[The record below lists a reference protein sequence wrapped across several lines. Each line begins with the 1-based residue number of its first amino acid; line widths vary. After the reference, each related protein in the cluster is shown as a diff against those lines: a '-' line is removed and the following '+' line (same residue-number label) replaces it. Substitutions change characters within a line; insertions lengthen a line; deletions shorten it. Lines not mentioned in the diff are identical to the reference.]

1 MPSTLLGLNL
11 GLISENFKIGPIQ
24 ILNLPKMSDMPE
36 ITMTSRGN
44 KAETENQVNEVKEV
58 DFVTGLK
65 NVVDFMLVLMRMG
78 AWVTLVIVFAPL
90 VFSGLGALV
99 LFFWGS
105 KMSPWLSYC
114 RGGLYRMYLFVYYPV
129 RVLPI
134 LGITHEIIRRASVMG
149 HNDDRA
155 RKIRLSCKII
165 ASVSLLYLIPA
176 GLSGCDGFEAK
187 FMRQKELWPQKR
199 QVELPRFLDS
209 AFPGQ
214 PMSALFNAHCRSYN
228 GKWISMLILACL
240 SLALSSVV
248 TQGKPFSMMGEHCNS
263 NENDWIRQ
271 KADTTIYSVGIP
283 VA

>member
-1 MPSTLLGLNL
+1 
-11 GLISENFKIGPIQ
+11 
-24 ILNLPKMSDMPE
+24 
-36 ITMTSRGN
+36 MTSRGN

-65 NVVDFMLVLMRMG
+65 NVVDFMLVLIRMG
-78 AWVTLVIVFAPL
+78 AWVSLVIVFAPL

-176 GLSGCDGFEAK
+176 GLSGCDGFAAE
-187 FMRQKELWPQKR
+187 FMRQKEAWPQDR
-199 QVELPRFLDS
+199 QEELQRFLDYAFMGQPES
-209 AFPGQ
+209 AFVDT
-214 PMSALFNAHCRSYN
+214 LCRSYN
-228 GKWISMLILACL
+228 WKWILMLILASL
-240 SLALSSVV
+240 ALALSSAV
-248 TQGKPFSMMGEHCNS
+248 TQGQPFSAISRFLN
-263 NENDWIRQ
+263 
-271 KADTTIYSVGIP
+271 T
-283 VA
+283 